1 MSSSRFCSFLLILF
15 CLVGSSIPARALQAS
30 DAVNASQAPAQ
41 PAPPAQEDEDA
52 EKNAYRHSS
61 SVTAIGHWFRLD
73 QEPAA
78 RLFEWLNFAVMAGV
92 ILVVAGKFL
101 PKTFRANREKIRG
114 QLVEARIAT
123 EHAQERL
130 AAIEQRLAKLD
141 EEIAAISKQA
151 EKDSVEDEARI
162 KASIAAERDRIVAAS
177 SREIAAAANAAQRDL
192 KRFAVDLAVDR
203 AAQKLVLNAD
213 DDRALVREFSQDL
226 AARNGGK
233 H

>member
-1 MSSSRFCSFLLILF
+1 
-15 CLVGSSIPARALQAS
+15 
-30 DAVNASQAPAQ
+30 
-41 PAPPAQEDEDA
+41 
-52 EKNAYRHSS
+52 
-61 SVTAIGHWFRLD
+61 
-73 QEPAA
+73 
-78 RLFEWLNFAVMAGV
+78 MAGV
-92 ILVVAGKFL
+92 ILAVAVKFL
-101 PKTFRANREKIRG
+101 PKTFRANRERIRG

-151 EKDSVEDEARI
+151 EKDSVEDEKRI

-192 KRFAVDLAVDR
+192 KRFAVELAVDR
-203 AAQKLVLNAD
+203 ATQRLVLNAD
-213 DDRALVREFSQDL
+213 EDRALVQEFSQDL
-226 AARNGGK
+226 GAKNGGK

>member
-1 MSSSRFCSFLLILF
+1 LSSPRFCFFLLILL
-15 CLVGSSIPARALQAS
+15 CLASPAAPARALQAS
-30 DAVNASQAPAQ
+30 DTANASQAPAQ
-41 PAPPAQEDEDA
+41 PAPPAQDDEEA
-52 EKNAYRHSS
+52 EKNVYRHSS
-61 SVTAIGHWFRLD
+61 SVTAMGHWFRLD

-92 ILVVAGKFL
+92 ILVVAAKFL
-101 PKTFRANREKIRG
+101 PKTFRANREQIRG
-114 QLVEARIAT
+114 RLVEARIAT

-192 KRFAVDLAVDR
+192 KRFAVELAVDR
-203 AAQKLVLNAD
+203 AAQRLVLTAD
-213 DDRALVREFSQDL
+213 DDHTLMQEFSQNL
-226 AARNGGK
+226 GARNGGK